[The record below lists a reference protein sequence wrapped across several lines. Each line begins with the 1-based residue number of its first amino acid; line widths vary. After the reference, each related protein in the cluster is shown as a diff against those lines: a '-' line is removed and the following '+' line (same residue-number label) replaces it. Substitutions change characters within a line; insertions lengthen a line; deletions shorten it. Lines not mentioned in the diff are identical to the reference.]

1 MNFNELL
8 VQFFSVLQRRKVLF
22 LVLFFAT
29 FFGAVGG
36 AYVKPAWFESTATL
50 MVTLH
55 SSRVSTT
62 PSDQQ
67 QMAASL
73 QPEEIM
79 AAQVEIMVARE
90 VTEEL
95 VDVLPE
101 WVFVKEP
108 SKKWYVR
115 LILNP
120 LKNLVEFIT
129 SLLERAR
136 LIEPENQRYT
146 RIQTIEKGL
155 TVFPVRKAQVIEI
168 TFRSKDPRV
177 PPVVIDALIKIYK
190 ERANAMR
197 ADAQGV
203 ELYHDR
209 ALLLSEQLAA
219 AEQERAD
226 FMLANGI
233 VDFEGEKLQLMERI
247 KTRRL
252 RAEEERLTVLVGL
265 EPELNQLNRKVAIL
279 SDTYRAY
286 QQAADDRDTFLERDN
301 DISAQVIDAPS
312 VIYSPYTRSRLVLV
326 LIGFVAALIL
336 AAILVHILEWTA
348 RIRALYKSA
357 APQTF
362 VQKPTEVETRLKA
375 AE

>member
-8 VQFFSVLQRRKVLF
+8 VQFFGALHRRKVLF
-22 LVLFFAT
+22 FILFFAT

-36 AYVKPAWFESTATL
+36 AYVKPAWFESTATM
-50 MVTLH
+50 MVTLQ

-62 PSDQQ
+62 PSEQQ
-67 QMAASL
+67 QSAANL

-90 VTEEL
+90 VTERL
-95 VDVLPE
+95 VDELPE

-108 SKKWYVR
+108 SNKWYVR

-120 LKNLVEFIT
+120 LKDVVDFIRQ
-129 SLLERAR
+129 LLERAR
-136 LIEPENQRYT
+136 LIEPENQRYS

-168 TFRSKDPRV
+168 SFRSKDPRV
-177 PPVVIDALIKIYK
+177 PPIVIDALIKIYK
-190 ERANAMR
+190 ERANALR

-203 ELYHDR
+203 ELYNDR
-209 ALLLSEQLAA
+209 ALKLSEELAA

-233 VDFEGEKLQLMERI
+233 VDFESERQQLMERI
-247 KTRRL
+247 KTQRL

-265 EPELNQLNRKVAIL
+265 EPKLNQLNRKVVLL
-279 SDTYRAY
+279 SDSYQAY
-286 QQAADDRDTFLERDN
+286 QQAANDRSTFLDRDN
-301 DISAQVIDAPS
+301 DISAQVIDPPT
-312 VIYSPYTRSRLVLV
+312 VIYAQYTRSRLVFV
-326 LIGFVAALIL
+326 IIGFVAALIL
-336 AAILVHILEWTA
+336 ATLFVHIIEWVA
-348 RIRALYKSA
+348 RIRALYRTA
-357 APQTF
+357 APQPF
-362 VQKPTEVETRLKA
+362 VQKPTDRPSQVEA